1 MSEKKRKRRE
11 RRNMERKI
19 RKGEMEAP
27 VEKVVVR
34 VLAERVTLIGTYI
47 EYLELKVP
55 NSKSEDL
62 SFIKKQINRRLEK
75 SQGDYRYKH
84 YYEEV
89 IIVD

>member
-1 MSEKKRKRRE
+1 MSEKKQKRKE
-11 RRNMERKI
+11 RRKVERKI
-19 RKGEMEAP
+19 RKGEVEAP

-55 NSKSEDL
+55 KDKAKNL
-62 SFIKKQINRRLEK
+62 CFIKQHINNRLEK

-89 IIVD
+89 VFVD